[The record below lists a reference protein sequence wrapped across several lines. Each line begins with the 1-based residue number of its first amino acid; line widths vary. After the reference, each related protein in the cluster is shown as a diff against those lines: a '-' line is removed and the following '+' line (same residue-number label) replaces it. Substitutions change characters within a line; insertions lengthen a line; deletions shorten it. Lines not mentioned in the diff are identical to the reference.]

1 MKKLILFL
9 FIASE
14 LVLGLGMAGCSKDDD
29 NSAKTDYADL
39 IRGHWSS
46 VISDSEK
53 ETISIDSQ
61 GAGSILFYD
70 LIHNDWGIMARGTYT
85 LNGNTIS
92 ATYDRVQVNDE
103 NYNSTTWHGFT
114 NGKAQTVE
122 YTIVS
127 CDGKKLVLKK
137 DNGETRDFEKYKDI
151 E

>member
-1 MKKLILFL
+1 MKKIMLFL
-9 FIASE
+9 FIAS
-14 LVLGLGMAGCSKDDD
+14 LLGLGMTGCSKDDD
-29 NSAKTDYADL
+29 NSATTDYAAL
-39 IRGHWSS
+39 IRGHWSA
-46 VISDSEK
+46 VISDTEL

-61 GAGSILFYD
+61 GSGSIVFYD

-85 LNGNTIS
+85 LSGNTIS
-92 ATYDRVQVNDE
+92 ATYSRVQVSDE

-114 NGKAQTVE
+114 DGKTMTVE